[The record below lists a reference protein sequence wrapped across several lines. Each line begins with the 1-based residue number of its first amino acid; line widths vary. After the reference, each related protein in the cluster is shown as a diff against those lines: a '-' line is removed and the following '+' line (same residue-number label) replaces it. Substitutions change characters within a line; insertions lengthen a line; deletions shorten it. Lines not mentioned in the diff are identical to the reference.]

1 MQITKPNGTTRVCG
15 EAQGYLGLPLRDG
28 ERLCGVAGGA
38 VPTMTSAW
46 VPSPEELAAL
56 NAGAAIEVTI
66 DGVTPSPMLVTVAPV
81 PGQH

>member
-1 MQITKPNGTTRVCG
+1 
-15 EAQGYLGLPLRDG
+15 
-28 ERLCGVAGGA
+28 
-38 VPTMTSAW
+38 MTSAW